1 MEHAMIKIDFSFG
14 SKYGTFSDALHL
26 PDDHTLSY
34 DEIEQLKQQ
43 HDGHRTCCTRDIHVD
58 GCSRNSK

>member
-1 MEHAMIKIDFSFG
+1 MKIDFQFG

-26 PDDHTLSY
+26 SDDHTLSY

-43 HDGHRTCCTRDIHVD
+43 RFDNWIAAIEAPAPEEIAAEPEG
-58 GCSRNSK
+58 